1 MLFSNTI
8 LQLPLQQV
16 LHPVAINNEVKLF
29 VLRTD
34 LTDYEIS
41 GNKWFKLK
49 YNLENAISQ
58 GYDTIL
64 TFGGAYSN
72 HIHATAAATSHY
84 NLKSIAVI
92 RGEEPENLSS
102 TLRYAKCKGT
112 QLHFISRELYRQ
124 KTDTEFL
131 KSLEEKFGKIYIIPE
146 GGSNSFALKGTS
158 EIPAFIN
165 IEYDYLCCAVG
176 TGGTLAGISDKLRN
190 ENIEVLGFPALK
202 NGDFLLNDIADL
214 LENYNGSDLPQNLRL
229 NTDYHF
235 GGYAKTKPELIEF
248 IRNFEADFNIPLEQ
262 VYTGKMMFG
271 IIDLVSKKRFKKGS
285 TIIAIHTGG
294 LQGKNV

>member
-16 LHPVAINNEVKLF
+16 LHPVAIDNEVKLF

-34 LTDYEIS
+34 LTDFEIS

-72 HIHATAAATSHY
+72 HIHATAAAASHY
-84 NLKSIAVI
+84 NLKSITVI

-102 TLRYAKCKGT
+102 TLLYAKSKGT
-112 QLHFISRELYRQ
+112 HLHFISREQYRQ
-124 KTDTEFL
+124 KTDTKFL

-146 GGSNSFALKGTS
+146 GGSNSFALEGTS
-158 EIPAFIN
+158 EIPTFIN
-165 IEYDYLCCAVG
+165 IEYNYLCCAVG
-176 TGGTLAGISDKLRN
+176 TGGTLAGISDKIRN
-190 ENIEVLGFPALK
+190 ENIEVIGFPALK

-214 LENYNGSDLPQNLRL
+214 LENYNGLDLPQNLSL

-248 IRNFEADFNIPLEQ
+248 IQNFEADFKIPLEQ

-271 IIDLVSKKRFKKGS
+271 IIDLISKKRFKKGS